1 MPVKHLNVKSSIPT
15 TASPMQNPRLMFDEP
30 IMNIDTA
37 AIHLRRAINDSTLVD
52 APWEMSPPK
61 EGLLMDFGVIGEW
74 RYGQRYELEVDS
86 AAIQGLSGKVNSR
99 LKYTLRFGQEEDFGA
114 LFVSLP
120 GADTTMTVQV
130 LSSDSRVE
138 RQQRVNA
145 SRRADF
151 FYIKPGKYYLRA
163 FNDRNLNGRWDTGD
177 FFKQQEPEE
186 VYYYPT
192 EIEVRPNWDI
202 EQVWR
207 VKELPLT
214 KQKPASLIKQK
225 ADKVKTIR
233 NRNAERERN
242 KR

>member
-1 MPVKHLNVKSSIPT
+1 
-15 TASPMQNPRLMFDEP
+15 
-30 IMNIDTA
+30 
-37 AIHLRRAINDSTLVD
+37 
-52 APWEMSPPK
+52 
-61 EGLLMDFGVIGEW
+61 
-74 RYGQRYELEVDS
+74 
-86 AAIQGLSGKVNSR
+86 
-99 LKYTLRFGQEEDFGA
+99 
-114 LFVSLP
+114 
-120 GADTTMTVQV
+120 MTVQV

-145 SRRADF
+145 SCRADF